1 MQKIVKKSLF
11 ISIISFL
18 SCTIDSQQQGLGC
31 EATNIMA
38 GVVAAGVAYRSL
50 YSLTCFAGAPD
61 NVAYSISCARQYKR
75 APEEFGLDILY
86 KGFYPALVAGTL
98 TAVAARS
105 GSLPQLSMND
115 VIKPAAWGFGSL
127 FAASMPFVFYSGKY
141 QWEEARLLQEQ
152 SIAKKE
158 FNTLSHLKRI
168 NSKRH
173 EENKWAAAKEKCEQA
188 EKDYA
193 DNDSSYKAKRNS
205 AINWE
210 RYVIGY
216 AQNALVVGLPLYVL
230 YQRYK
235 QS

>member
-18 SCTIDSQQQGLGC
+18 PCTINSQQQGLGC

-50 YSLTCFAGAPD
+50 YSLICFAGAPD
-61 NVAYSISCARQYKR
+61 NVTYSSSCGRRNERDPKD
-75 APEEFGLDILY
+75 FGLDILY

-105 GSLPQLSMND
+105 GSLPQLSMD
-115 VIKPAAWGFGSL
+115 EVIKYATWGFGSL
-127 FAASMPFVFYSGKY
+127 FAASMPFVFCSGKY
-141 QWEEARLLQEQ
+141 QWE
-152 SIAKKE
+152 AKKLQ
-158 FNTLSHLKRI
+158 NTSSFLSRSNPYDKNEHENVNREHTLALKNRGLV
-168 NSKRH
+168 
-173 EENKWAAAKEKCEQA
+173 
-188 EKDYA
+188 
-193 DNDSSYKAKRNS
+193 
-205 AINWE
+205 INWE

-216 AQNALVVGLPLYVL
+216 AQNALVIGLPLYVL